1 MVNHKLIMGIGMFKL
16 FGSREKSDSDNQE
29 LSLYER
35 ERRKLPND
43 LKIFFSHNYEKD
55 DRVVAE
61 IVERVRKFASLQE
74 DSDHTVYK
82 QDRFTGPRGGD
93 LPELVLKRKIAKR
106 IRNSHIIMCPNS
118 RTISD
123 NDWINWEIEIG
134 AIGFRKPVLFVDT
147 SLEAIRNAGL
157 LSKLK
162 EAGLKAERCSN
173 NGEDIMTAINLLCKH
188 DAVRDPSS
196 TH

>member
-1 MVNHKLIMGIGMFKL
+1 MVNDKLTMGIGMFKL
-16 FGSREKSDSDNQE
+16 FGSKEKTTEDREE

-61 IVERVRKFASLQE
+61 IVDRVRRFASLQE

-82 QDRFTGPRGGD
+82 DGRFTGPRGGD
-93 LPELVLKRKIAKR
+93 LPDLLLKRKIADR
-106 IRNSHIIMCPNS
+106 IRSSHIIMCPNS

-147 SLEAIRNAGL
+147 SLNTIRNAGL
-157 LSKLK
+157 LSKLQA
-162 EAGLKAERCSN
+162 AGLKAERCGN
-173 NGEDIMTAINLLCKH
+173 NGEDIKTAINSLCKN
-188 DAVRDPSS
+188 DPVRAPSN